1 VLPRTCANFGVT
13 VTVTVDGVPSHGP
26 SPGLAR
32 VTVTVDGVPG
42 GPGLAR
48 RPSTDVSLA
57 DDVSDDQMPAEI
69 SYRASNYI
77 SSNCLSSES
86 APGHVVEL
94 IRVTSQRQF
103 RYGLISN
110 TLEKPIL
117 LGAPNFLTYRE
128 R

>member
-1 VLPRTCANFGVT
+1 MKKMFRHWDRLVLPRTCANFGVT
-13 VTVTVDGVPSHGP
+13 VTVTVDGVPSP

-42 GPGLAR
+42 LAR
-48 RPSTDVSLA
+48 RP
-57 DDVSDDQMPAEI
+57 I
-69 SYRASNYI
+69 
-77 SSNCLSSES
+77 
-86 APGHVVEL
+86 VEL

-103 RYGLISN
+103 RHGLISN
-110 TLEKPIL
+110 ALERAIL